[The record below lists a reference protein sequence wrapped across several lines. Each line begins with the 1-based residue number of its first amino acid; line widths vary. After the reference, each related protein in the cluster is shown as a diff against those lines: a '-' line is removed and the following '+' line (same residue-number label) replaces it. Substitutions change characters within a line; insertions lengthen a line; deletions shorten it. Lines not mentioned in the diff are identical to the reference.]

1 MVVEVSISLTEDE
14 DAFANRARTDLW
26 SINAVVRF

>member
-1 MVVEVSISLTEDE
+1 MDFNSRYGE
-14 DAFANRARTDLW
+14 DAATTRARTDLW

>member
-1 MVVEVSISLTEDE
+1 MDFSSHYGE
-14 DAFANRARTDLW
+14 DAYANRARTDLW